1 MVDNSPEVNK
11 VMLLSGEVAGTSDV
25 DSSFSIHAA
34 PPRKANMIKEIPAI
48 ICQMED
54 DMRAIFFLF
63 Y

>member
-1 MVDNSPEVNK
+1 
-11 VMLLSGEVAGTSDV
+11 MLVSGEVAGTSDV